1 MKVCRCIVLLFL
13 VLLTALLS
21 GSCANKPLDRDKHGD
36 TRVQQLE
43 NAMAYLDVCSA
54 EQAIDLWV
62 RGLKERS
69 AAMQYAVMDSKL
81 KERYAS
87 VLKKNAPD
95 WVTGVSSPWVSDYS
109 IFDISET
116 AQGLK
121 LYSLNV
127 TTETSAGPAQTYL
140 AVLVLDH
147 DGSFWHITALSLDE
161 ELRIYTGGLID

>member
-1 MKVCRCIVLLFL
+1 MFL
-13 VLLTALLS
+13 AFLTALLS
-21 GSCANKPLDRDKHGD
+21 CSCANKPQDENKIGD

-43 NAMAYLDVCSA
+43 NAMAYLGVCSA
-54 EQAIDLWV
+54 EEVVDLWT

-81 KERYAS
+81 KERYAA

-95 WVTGVSSPWVSDYS
+95 WVTGVSSPWVSDCS
-109 IFDISET
+109 VFDISET

-127 TTETSAGPAQTYL
+127 TTETSAGSAQTYL
-140 AVLVLDH
+140 AVLVLEY
-147 DGSFWHITALSLDE
+147 DGSYWRIAALSLDE
-161 ELRIYTGGLID
+161 QLGVYTGGLID